1 MQRFRFRLQRLLW
14 QRTVREAAAE
24 QALAVAA
31 GAERE
36 AAGVLRSLAESRAAE
51 AAALGVALAE
61 TLPGEALVLH
71 ARFAAGL
78 ARWAESATERL
89 EAARLEAAR
98 RREEL
103 CQRRRAREVVTQLRA
118 EAWSAYRLAGERVE
132 QMELDEMAGN
142 RHARRRGPAEE

>member
-24 QALAVAA
+24 QSLALAA

-36 AAGVLRSLAESRAAE
+36 AAGVLRSLAAARAAE
-51 AAALGVALAE
+51 AAALGAALVE
-61 TLPGEALVLH
+61 TLSGETFVLH
-71 ARFAAGL
+71 TRFAAGL
-78 ARWAESATERL
+78 VRRAAAATERL

-103 CQRRRAREVVTQLRA
+103 CQRRRAREVVTQLRT
-118 EAWSAYRLAGERVE
+118 EAWSVYRLATERAG
-132 QMELDEMAGN
+132 QAELDEVAGN